1 MSRFRAVRWISA
13 VSLALVMAAEPGL
26 AQTATPKP
34 LPAAPTSAAPA
45 HPTAATPPPPADP
58 ASAAQPGGP
67 EITVTAREAAIMTPI
82 SGPRDFISP
91 MGEPFRSET
100 DLSGAEMWFRKAD
113 LNGDGRITRE
123 EFRADAVRFFT
134 ILDTDHD
141 KVIGPIEMDH
151 YENDIAPEIKVM
163 STYGDPSKVKVDSDG
178 NVTDAPYPTRLGAG
192 RYSYI
197 AAPEPVLAADSNMDR
212 GVTAL
217 EFQQAADQ
225 RMKQLDHNGDGVLTR
240 DDLPKLHRPNDPN
253 P

>member
-1 MSRFRAVRWISA
+1 
-13 VSLALVMAAEPGL
+13 MAALSVPLAMAGEAGL
-26 AQTATPKP
+26 AQTAAPKP
-34 LPAAPTSAAPA
+34 LSAPATAPKPAAPANP
-45 HPTAATPPPPADP
+45 AATPADP
-58 ASAAQPGGP
+58 ASAAQAGGP
-67 EITVTAREAAIMTPI
+67 EITVLAREAAIMTPL

-113 LNGDGRITRE
+113 ANGDGRITRE
-123 EFRADAVRFFT
+123 EFRGDAARFFAT
-134 ILDTDHD
+134 LDTDHD
-141 KVIGPIEMDH
+141 HVIGPIELDH

-163 STYGDPSKVKVDSDG
+163 TTYGDPSKVKVDSDG

-192 RYSYI
+192 RFSYI
-197 AAPEPVLAADSNMDR
+197 AAPEPVLAADTNMDR

-225 RMKQLDHNGDGVLTR
+225 RMKQLDHNGDGVLSR

-253 P
+253 

>member
-1 MSRFRAVRWISA
+1 MNRLWAGLVPMLMAGTAAV
-13 VSLALVMAAEPGL
+13 
-26 AQTATPKP
+26 AQTPAPATK
-34 LPAAPTSAAPA
+34 PAAP
-45 HPTAATPPPPADP
+45 AATPATKPATP
-58 ASAAQPGGP
+58 ATTLSVQPVSPKGE
-67 EITVTAREAAIMTPI
+67 EITVTGHELATTEPL

-100 DLSGAEMWFRKAD
+100 DLSGAEMWFRQAD
-113 LNGDGRITRE
+113 ANGDGRLTRE
-123 EFRADAVRFFT
+123 EFRADAARFFA

-141 KVIGPIEMDH
+141 KVIGPIELDH

-163 STYGDPSKVKVDSDG
+163 NTYGDPSKVKVDSDG

-197 AAPEPVLAADSNMDR
+197 AAPEPVLAADTNMDR

-217 EFQQAADQ
+217 EFQQAADA

-240 DDLPKLHRPNDPN
+240 DDLPRLHRPNDPN
-253 P
+253 